1 MLADEYSAKK
11 TIENV
16 LKKTRKLSSGPEIY
30 KYISA
35 NIIRT
40 FVVAISNIK
49 TKEIDPKYDLISLL
63 QIVKFDDAERI
74 EKELI
79 DTAEDLCRGVRTGV
93 GPNTKSVFKKVEAF
107 VMDNYTDINLDVSK
121 VSGFL
126 KLSPS
131 YATKLFKE
139 ETGEGLSYYINKIRV
154 LKAKNLLEFDMYRI
168 EDIAVM
174 VGYPNS
180 RALSRAFRRIEGITP
195 SQYRDILTINSG
207 NINSI

>member
-16 LKKTRKLSSGPEIY
+16 LKKTRKLSSEPEIY

-49 TKEIDPKYDLISLL
+49 TKEIDLKYDLISLL

-79 DTAEDLCRGVRTGV
+79 DTAEDLCREVRTGV
-93 GPNTKSVFKKVEAF
+93 EPNTKSVFKKVEAF

>member
-79 DTAEDLCRGVRTGV
+79 DTAEDLCREVRTGV